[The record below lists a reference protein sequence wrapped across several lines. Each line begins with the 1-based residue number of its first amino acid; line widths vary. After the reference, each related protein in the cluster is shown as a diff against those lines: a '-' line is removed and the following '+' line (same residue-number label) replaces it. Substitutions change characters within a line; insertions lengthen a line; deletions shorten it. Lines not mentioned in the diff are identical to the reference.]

1 MGKYIKGKSFLVIA
15 FVITLI
21 SACDD
26 ADTRPS
32 TTDQA
37 ELDDNIDFWAET
49 GSSNYQYTY
58 SESCFC
64 PPEEAIVTT
73 VVLDE
78 ITGAFYT
85 PSGVYLSEDDL
96 DRLYTINRLFAL
108 IQAAITNDVAI
119 LEVTYNRY
127 RGYPE
132 KIFIDVDENV
142 TDDEITREVT
152 DYQ

>member
-1 MGKYIKGKSFLVIA
+1 MRGKSVLVIA

-21 SACDD
+21 SACG
-26 ADTRPS
+26 DTNPRPP
-32 TTDQA
+32 TTDQS
-37 ELDDNIDFWAET
+37 ELDDNIDFWADT
-49 GSSNYQYTY
+49 GSGSYQFTY

-78 ITGAFYT
+78 ITEAFYT

-96 DRLYTINRLFAL
+96 DGLDTINSLFSL
-108 IQAAITNDVAI
+108 IQAAITDDVAI
-119 LEVTYNRY
+119 LEVTYNRF

-132 KIFIDVDENV
+132 RIFIDVDENIA
-142 TDDEITREVT
+142 DDEITRLVT
-152 DYQ
+152 DLQ